1 MLRRPAARWWTEPPQ
16 GRRPPPPTAGPPPFA
31 QDWVDAGVL
40 DAALGEGSGAG
51 VLLLGTTGD
60 LAAHY
65 LSRGAVRVAFHA
77 RHPALQA
84 HMGLRAAALA
94 ALPHQSFWSLLG
106 LDAAGRRLWFYH
118 FLQMAL
124 PAEVRAHW
132 DAHEA
137 QLRTGLAASGRFE
150 RALQDLAAAPLPSLW
165 ARLRPL
171 RDPSGDP
178 LPIEA
183 LALLPRTRAPAA
195 RFAHANPAGYAAA
208 VAHRAQLCPWAPDQ
222 PPADRVIVL
231 DPAEPCP
238 AQLRIA
244 PGGALLAPRRWTPPA
259 GLVEDPDTARLLIQ
273 EDPFGA
279 GRLRLWRP
287 AGRPRGG

>member
-1 MLRRPAARWWTEPPQ
+1 M
-16 GRRPPPPTAGPPPFA
+16 
-31 QDWVDAGVL
+31 
-40 DAALGEGSGAG
+40 
-51 VLLLGTTGD
+51 
-60 LAAHY
+60 
-65 LSRGAVRVAFHA
+65 AFRA
-77 RHPALQA
+77 RHPALHA
-84 HMGLRAAALA
+84 HMALRAAALA

-118 FLQMAL
+118 FLQSAL
-124 PAEVRAHW
+124 PAEARSHW

-150 RALQDLAAAPLPSLW
+150 RALHDLAAAPLPSLW

-195 RFAHANPAGYAAA
+195 SLAHASPAGYAAA
-208 VAHRAQLCPWAPDQ
+208 VAHRDRLTPWASEH

-231 DPAEPCP
+231 DPDEPCP
-238 AQLRIA
+238 PALRLA
-244 PGGALLAPRRWTPPA
+244 PGGALLAPRRWAPPP
-259 GLVEDPDTARLLIQ
+259 GLIEDPATARLLIEQ
-273 EDPFGA
+273 DPYGA

-287 AGRPRGG
+287 AGPPRGG